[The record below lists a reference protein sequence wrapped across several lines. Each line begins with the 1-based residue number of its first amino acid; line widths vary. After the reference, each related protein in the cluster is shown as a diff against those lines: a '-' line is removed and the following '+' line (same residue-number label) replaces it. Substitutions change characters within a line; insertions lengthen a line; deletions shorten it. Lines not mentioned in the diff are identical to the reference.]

1 MRRTLVR
8 SLVSGLLLEGHAAEA
23 ERVVRQAIADAE
35 KTGGYGGT
43 SATVWYQ
50 TLAETL
56 LVQGRYRESR
66 EAAERSYTLSSRQG
80 QGPRNLAMA
89 LANLATI
96 DLMYGD
102 YATAL
107 ARSTQ
112 GIARLDEAGVS
123 PDDSF
128 RRTIERV
135 HARALVANGTFDEA
149 EERLEDLRARSQR
162 LDGDAS
168 DEYAQVLGDQLNLR
182 LRTRDAARGGPLL
195 AELRTRMTQRGV
207 PDTHEQ
213 FGYFSAMEATLDRL
227 RGDAA
232 SAERHQRD
240 AVRRL
245 LASASAVDVAVARA
259 MLAGDLAA
267 RGDRKEA
274 RKLLDDALP
283 VMREALLPGER
294 NRIDAEALSSRL

>member
-1 MRRTLVR
+1 M
-8 SLVSGLLLEGHAAEA
+8 
-23 ERVVRQAIADAE
+23 
-35 KTGGYGGT
+35 
-43 SATVWYQ
+43 
-50 TLAETL
+50 
-56 LVQGRYRESR
+56 
-66 EAAERSYTLSSRQG
+66 
-80 QGPRNLAMA
+80 
-89 LANLATI
+89 
-96 DLMYGD
+96 
-102 YATAL
+102 
-107 ARSTQ
+107 
-112 GIARLDEAGVS
+112 
-123 PDDSF
+123 
-128 RRTIERV
+128 
-135 HARALVANGTFDEA
+135 
-149 EERLEDLRARSQR
+149 
-162 LDGDAS
+162 
-168 DEYAQVLGDQLNLR
+168 LGDQLNLR

-245 LASASAVDVAVARA
+245 LASASAVDVAIARA
-259 MLAGDLAA
+259 TLAGDIAA

-283 VMREALLPGER
+283 MMRETLLPGER